1 RNRRE
6 PTPTPPPVYDSPPI
20 VNDSDTSESELSAL
34 EEEVEVVAVSPAP
47 QPAEALEAA
56 QAPEPSDTTAD
67 VNVDDAPIT
76 VAHEAV
82 SPCRSCYVAGRTC
95 LVAPGGLTCQACT
108 KTACNVNRRVPSF
121 KGDDAALRAR
131 IYKRLLAASGA
142 GATYVPPKLNPSND
156 WTSRYLQDVLGE
168 AALSDPDIRAHLDRS
183 GTRNHPGRA
192 GTAAANAPA
201 HVQPSL
207 ASGSNAQAP
216 SYNIDPQT
224 AAERKRAMEDAEK
237 ALEYHEGGAK

>member
-1 RNRRE
+1 M
-6 PTPTPPPVYDSPPI
+6 
-20 VNDSDTSESELSAL
+20 
-34 EEEVEVVAVSPAP
+34 
-47 QPAEALEAA
+47 
-56 QAPEPSDTTAD
+56 
-67 VNVDDAPIT
+67 
-76 VAHEAV
+76 
-82 SPCRSCYVAGRTC
+82 
-95 LVAPGGLTCQACT
+95 
-108 KTACNVNRRVPSF
+108 
-121 KGDDAALRAR
+121 
-131 IYKRLLAASGA
+131 
-142 GATYVPPKLNPSND
+142 PPKLNPSND

-237 ALEYHEGGAK
+237 ALEYHEGGAKRARRFINALGAMDFDDDDEEKDEGKGKKKAEEE